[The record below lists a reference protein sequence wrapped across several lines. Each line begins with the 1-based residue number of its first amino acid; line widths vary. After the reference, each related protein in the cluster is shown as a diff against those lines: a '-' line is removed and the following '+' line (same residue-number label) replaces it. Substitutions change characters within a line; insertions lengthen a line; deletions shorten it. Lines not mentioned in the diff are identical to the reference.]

1 MIERKQYLEQLI
13 DKKENGM
20 VKVITGIRRCGK
32 SVLLFEIYRQYLL
45 SVGVA
50 EEQIIELALDDD
62 ENAMY
67 RDPVRLGEYVRG
79 KMTDRDTM
87 YYIFLDEIQKVSTIQ
102 NPYVDD
108 PEQKIGFV
116 DVVNFAGAET
126 RCAYIR
132 SPSVSFIMRMRAIS
146 GRRGRNITSMEGCR
160 LFCG

>member
-32 SVLLFEIYRQYLL
+32 SFLLFEIYRQYLL

-102 NPYVDD
+102 NPYVDY
-108 PEQKIGFV
+108 PE
-116 DVVNFAGAET
+116 
-126 RCAYIR
+126 
-132 SPSVSFIMRMRAIS
+132 
-146 GRRGRNITSMEGCR
+146 
-160 LFCG
+160 